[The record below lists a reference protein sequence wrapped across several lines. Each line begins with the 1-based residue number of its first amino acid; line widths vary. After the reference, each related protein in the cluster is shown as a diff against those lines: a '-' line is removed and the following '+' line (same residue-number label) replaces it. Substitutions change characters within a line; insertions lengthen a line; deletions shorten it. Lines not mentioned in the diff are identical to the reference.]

1 MVLSVDR
8 GDREDWT
15 HMDFKCGERIT
26 FPTTSTYESSEPV
39 NMVRTLG
46 KREASTHHGTPCPG
60 VRVGVESP

>member
-1 MVLSVDR
+1 
-8 GDREDWT
+8 
-15 HMDFKCGERIT
+15 MDFKCGERIT